1 MNTGYDALLYTMLLA
16 CLNVYSGTGCH
27 VFLVDVLYFGPKSS
41 IVDKIP
47 TSQAWLGDGV
57 GNGNE
62 RTRPP
67 SHRTAGSEKDVGICQ
82 HGTRSLARCVAMQF
96 LPGVV
101 YSDEMEALLEPVY
114 PSALGWC
121 HWSCSLQKSKSCR
134 KP

>member
-1 MNTGYDALLYTMLLA
+1 MNTGCDALLYTVMLA

-41 IVDKIP
+41 IVNKVP
-47 TSQAWLGDGV
+47 ASQAWLGDGV
-57 GNGNE
+57 SNGNE

-67 SHRTAGSEKDVGICQ
+67 SQHTVGSEQDVGMCQ
-82 HGTRSLARCVAMQF
+82 HDTRSVARGVAIQF

-101 YSDEMEALLEPVY
+101 DFDKMEALLGPVY
-114 PSALGWC
+114 PSALGWS